1 VSTAALAPPPAAAEG
16 RVLAWRILR
25 HHAKSFSWAARLLP
39 AWCRRDAAAI
49 YAWCRRC
56 DDAVDHAPHPAAA
69 ANAVARLRAEL
80 DVIFGPDDVIDKS
93 RQAEPRPRDPVLEG
107 FRDVVRR
114 RRIPRLWAEDLVAG
128 MAMDVGRVRYDSYAD
143 LLVYCYRVAGTV
155 GLMMARVMGVTDAC
169 ALRRAA
175 KLGMAM
181 QLTNICRDV
190 AEDAARDRVYLPT
203 PLLDGGTPYAVSV
216 LLRRADLLYR
226 SGDRGLAALP
236 AGCAAAIRAARLI
249 YADIGRVIAAR
260 NFDVSS
266 GRAIVSRPR
275 KLLLSLRAL
284 AETAAW
290 RLGWSGR
297 P

>member
-1 VSTAALAPPPAAAEG
+1 VSTAALAPPTTATEG

-56 DDAVDHAPHPAAA
+56 DDAVDEAPHPAAA
-69 ANAVARLRAEL
+69 ANAVFHLRAEL
-80 DVIFGPDDVIDKS
+80 DLVFGPDDVPDK
-93 RQAEPRPRDPVLEG
+93 APTDDPVLEG

-114 RRIPRLWAEDLVAG
+114 RRIPRLWAEELVAG
-128 MAMDVGRVRYDSYAD
+128 MAMDVGPVRYDSYAE

-190 AEDAARDRVYLPT
+190 VEDAGRDRVYLPSQ
-203 PLLDGGTPYAVSV
+203 LLDGGTPYAVSV
-216 LLRRADLLYR
+216 LLRRADLLYQ

-236 AGCAAAIRAARLI
+236 AACAAAIRAARLI

-260 NFDVSS
+260 EFDVSS
-266 GRAIVSRPR
+266 GRAIVPRRR
-275 KLLLSLRAL
+275 KLWLSLRAL
-284 AETAAW
+284 VETAVW
-290 RLGWSGR
+290 RLGWSPR